1 MQKTDF
7 SPLQKNA
14 CRIPILRVDLRSRT
28 RGLQFEPMKIKAFVI
43 AATLSVLSPV
53 FAGEPPKTIDV
64 SKLPEQSRMVDDVI
78 VPVPSEIFGVLDK
91 LGKPNWAAVQ
101 RPIKGVAKPFGD
113 PPQQALYLGTVI
125 AEGFIAVEAADA
137 AEVKNIGNSVL
148 SLSTALG
155 VRSAV
160 VKRANAIIA
169 AADKSD
175 WQLVRKELDGALN
188 EVKIALEQ
196 LNSPDLAN
204 LISLGGWVRGTEAL
218 CEVVVKDYSKDGAD
232 LLHQPALLNH
242 FQGRLSGLKPRVKK
256 HPLVPKS
263 QSALKEIAPLIGVAD
278 GSEIS
283 EKSVKEIREIAAG
296 LVKAIQTK

>member
-1 MQKTDF
+1 
-7 SPLQKNA
+7 
-14 CRIPILRVDLRSRT
+14 
-28 RGLQFEPMKIKAFVI
+28 MKIKAIVT

-91 LGKPNWAAVQ
+91 LGNPNWNTHQ
-101 RPIKGVAKPFGD
+101 RPIKGVAKPFGEQA
-113 PPQQALYLGTVI
+113 QQALYLGTVI
-125 AEGFIAVEAADA
+125 AEGFIAVEAQDA
-137 AEVKNIGNSVL
+137 EEVKNIGNSVL
-148 SLSTALG
+148 SLSAGLG
-155 VRSAV
+155 IRGAV

-169 AADKSD
+169 AANNKD
-175 WQLVRKELDGALN
+175 WPQVRRELDGALS
-188 EVKIALEQ
+188 EVKDALVK
-196 LNSPDLAN
+196 LNSPELAN

-218 CEVVVKDYSKDGAD
+218 CEVVAKDFSKDGAD

-242 FQGRLSGLKPRVKK
+242 FQGKLNGLKPRVKK

-263 QSALKEIAPLIGVAD
+263 LAALKDIAPLIGVAD

-283 EKSVKEIREIAAG
+283 EKSVKEIRDIAAG
-296 LVKAIQTK
+296 LVKSIQTNPNK